1 MHDRKKPRAQI
12 GAGFEHFASRE
23 GAFERVLHEIVR
35 EFAVG
40 QKRARV
46 SAQSRHVLHQVIADV
61 HVRSVAHCP
70 SQPVSAA
77 VIQKEEQARRRFIPV
92 FSEFFFPQTDAR

>member
-1 MHDRKKPRAQI
+1 
-12 GAGFEHFASRE
+12 
-23 GAFERVLHEIVR
+23 
-35 EFAVG
+35 
-40 QKRARV
+40 
-46 SAQSRHVLHQVIADV
+46 VLHQVIADV

-70 SQPVSAA
+70 SQPVSTA